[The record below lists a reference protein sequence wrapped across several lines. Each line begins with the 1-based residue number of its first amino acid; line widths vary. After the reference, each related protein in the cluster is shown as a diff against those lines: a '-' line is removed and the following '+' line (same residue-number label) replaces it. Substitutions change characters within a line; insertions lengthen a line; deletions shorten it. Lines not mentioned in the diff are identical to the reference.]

1 MLQNIEYMKQN
12 CYRYLKLPFT
22 ADKPQFSKT
31 NYLCYESGIGY
42 LIKKKELSKHKTVLR
57 FIESI
62 DNITVYFVVYLKTG
76 KNTFMRIH
84 NDMPMLDEKT
94 HGEGTSLNFNY
105 GDNSSC
111 LQFFDIKD
119 YKDINIKVFDQSI
132 VKPDA
137 EAFTKKEDNLYYNDF
152 LKHTYQSVDENKC
165 NFICES
171 KYDTQHPTLVNLGR
185 FHRGYNLKGVTDRYV
200 VQYQLSYKNNVSSDN
215 KIVFKPVAFND
226 ACDLLKD
233 YIIDLT

>member
-22 ADKPQFSKT
+22 ADKPEFSKT
-31 NYLCYESGIGY
+31 NYLYKQPKIGY
-42 LIKKKELSKHKTVLR
+42 LVKKKNLIGHESVIK
-57 FIESI
+57 FIESF
-62 DNITVYFVVYLKTG
+62 DNITVFFVIYLKTG
-76 KNTFMRIH
+76 KNKIMKIH
-84 NDMPMLDEKT
+84 NDAPMLDEKT
-94 HGEGTSLNFNY
+94 HGEGTSLNFSY

-111 LQFFDIKD
+111 LQFFDSKD
-119 YKDINIKVFDQSI
+119 YKDINLNIHDQSNVI
-132 VKPDA
+132 DK
-137 EAFTKKEDNLYYNDF
+137 EAFTKKDKDPYQDVL

-185 FHRGYNLKGVTDRYV
+185 FHRGYNLNGVTDRYV
-200 VQYQLSYKNNVSSDN
+200 VQYRLTYKNNYGSDLSFAEASN
-215 KIVFKPVAFND
+215 IF
-226 ACDLLKD
+226 KD

>member
-1 MLQNIEYMKQN
+1 MKQN

-22 ADKPQFSKT
+22 ADKPDFTKT
-31 NYLCYESGIGY
+31 NYLCKQPEIGY
-42 LIKKKELSKHKTVLR
+42 LVKKKNLIGHESVIK
-57 FIESI
+57 FIESF
-62 DNITVYFVVYLKTG
+62 DNITVFFVIYLKTG
-76 KNTFMRIH
+76 KNKIMKIH
-84 NDMPMLDEKT
+84 NDATMLDEKT
-94 HGEGTSLNFNY
+94 YGEGTSLNFNY

-119 YKDINIKVFDQSI
+119 YKDINIKVFDQSN
-132 VKPDA
+132 VTDVG
-137 EAFTKKEDNLYYNDF
+137 AFTKKEDNLYHNDF

-185 FHRGYNLKGVTDRYV
+185 FHRGYNLNGVTDRYV
-200 VQYQLSYKNNVSSDN
+200 VQYRLTYKNNYGSDLSFAEASN
-215 KIVFKPVAFND
+215 IF
-226 ACDLLKD
+226 KD

>member
-1 MLQNIEYMKQN
+1 MKQN

-42 LIKKKELSKHKTVLR
+42 LIKKKELAKHKTVLR

-119 YKDINIKVFDQSI
+119 YKDINIKVFDQSN
-132 VKPDA
+132 VTDVG
-137 EAFTKKEDNLYYNDF
+137 AFTKKEDNLYHNDF

-171 KYDTQHPTLVNLGR
+171 KYDTKHPILVNLGR
-185 FHRGYNLKGVTDRYV
+185 FHRGYNLNGVTDRYV
-200 VQYQLSYKNNVSSDN
+200 VQYRLTYKNNYGSDLSFAEASN
-215 KIVFKPVAFND
+215 IF
-226 ACDLLKD
+226 KD